1 MKIPTEFIVALV
13 ACLVIYLYRGL
24 FTALYKNSLLGRL
37 IIVSLIIAATL
48 KKTYY
53 GVLAAIL
60 LFYIDNRIEGMSNK
74 KDANSDAD
82 TDAKSPEDS
91 KNDKVEINDAVA
103 SFKNKHCKDGKLV
116 GKDGKPID
124 VKDLASLFP
133 EISFDLEKGATCNP
147 CAEKCNFK
155 LTSSEERITV
165 EEKMRPVDSATV
177 STTA

>member
-1 MKIPTEFIVALV
+1 MKIPTEFIIALV

-37 IIVSLIIAATL
+37 VIVSLIIAATL

-53 GVLAAIL
+53 GVLAALIL
-60 LFYIDNRIEGMSNK
+60 LYIDNTVEGMTNN
-74 KDANSDAD
+74 DANANAKPSED
-82 TDAKSPEDS
+82 TET
-91 KNDKVEINDAVA
+91 DKVETNDAVA

-124 VKDLASLFP
+124 IKDLASHFP
-133 EISFDLEKGATCNP
+133 ELSFNLEKGATCNP

-155 LTSSEERITV
+155 LTSSEERISV

-177 STTA
+177 STSTN

>member
-1 MKIPTEFIVALV
+1 MKIPTEFIIALI

-53 GVLAAIL
+53 GVLAVIIL
-60 LFYIDNRIEGMSNK
+60 LYIDNTVEGMTNNN
-74 KDANSDAD
+74 DANTD
-82 TDAKSPEDS
+82 TDTKSSEDS

-103 SFKNKHCKDGKLV
+103 SFKNKHCKDGKFV
-116 GKDGKPID
+116 GKDGKSID
-124 VKDLASLFP
+124 IKDLASYFP
-133 EISFDLEKGATCNP
+133 ELSFNLEKGATCNP
-147 CAEKCNFK
+147 CAENCNFK

-165 EEKMRPVDSATV
+165 EEKIRPVDSATV
-177 STTA
+177 STTTN